1 MQMIR
6 PLSAALLM
14 TLSIV
19 GASNA
24 QTTPPMTGV
33 LSAQLNGASE
43 IPPVTSNGSG
53 TLEATVNT
61 QTMMLSYTVT
71 YAGLSGPA
79 TAGHFHGPAAAGMNA
94 GIALPFSGSLASPI
108 KGQATLT
115 ATQLGQ
121 LMAGNWYVNLHT
133 AANPS
138 GEIRGQVMVKP

>member
-33 LSAQLNGASE
+33 LSAQLSGASE

>member
-6 PLSAALLM
+6 HLSAALLM
-14 TLSIV
+14 TLSMV

-71 YAGLSGPA
+71 YVGLSGPA
-79 TAGHFHGPAAAGMNA
+79 TAAHFHGPAAAGMNA
-94 GIALPFSGSLASPI
+94 GIALPFNGSLASPI

-121 LMAGNWYVNLHT
+121 MMAGNWYVNLHT
-133 AANPS
+133 AVNPG

>member
-33 LSAQLNGASE
+33 LSAQLSGASE

-133 AANPS
+133 AANPG